1 MNPRFIPLIL
11 VIIGLVVAFAPVPVQ
26 SVAPEARTFQIDA
39 RQFAYSPSELKVN
52 PGDTVT
58 IQLVSTDVV
67 HGLYVDGYDIFVE
80 ADPGQTSTLIF
91 VANKPGSFRIRCNV
105 TCGAMHPFMIGKLT
119 VGTDSWLFRSIGLA
133 VLGLISFFP
142 LSSFLAE
149 RKNDMATKMDRIELT
164 RIPFVKNTLKSRYPQ
179 MAVFIVVLAGYIF
192 AILAGLIGTPVGS
205 HNFSIVFVWIAW
217 WAILILVAVPFFGR
231 GWCAVCPIPLPGE
244 WLQRG
249 AVLNP
254 PNKKP
259 EWLNLRWP
267 KLLRS
272 IWLQNV
278 SFLLLALFSSVLL
291 TTPNITGI
299 VLAVMLF
306 TALGLSAIFERRSF
320 CRYLCPVGGFI
331 GQYSQI
337 APIELRI
344 KDKQACVTCNGK
356 PCYNGSQAG
365 YGCPWDVF
373 PGGLTK
379 NTYCGFCMECLRACP
394 HDNIAINLRP
404 FSADLAKPSTKIDEA
419 FKAFI
424 MLGSAM
430 IYAGVLLGP
439 WGKFKDAAYHVGT
452 SAWLMYAIFFLAII
466 FVILPGLFIIG
477 VLKTKSTLPLKQ
489 RFASLAAAL
498 IPLGLMFWVAFSL
511 GFVLTNATYI
521 LASLSDPLGLG
532 WDLFGTASVT
542 WQPMLTSILAPAQTL
557 ALVGGLIWSAR
568 TAQQAAR
575 EMKISSTP
583 VIAYCFIATLVM
595 LWLLL

>member
-1 MNPRFIPLIL
+1 MAKIEFTRNPFI
-11 VIIGLVVAFAPVPVQ
+11 
-26 SVAPEARTFQIDA
+26 
-39 RQFAYSPSELKVN
+39 
-52 PGDTVT
+52 
-58 IQLVSTDVV
+58 
-67 HGLYVDGYDIFVE
+67 
-80 ADPGQTSTLIF
+80 
-91 VANKPGSFRIRCNV
+91 
-105 TCGAMHPFMIGKLT
+105 
-119 VGTDSWLFRSIGLA
+119 
-133 VLGLISFFP
+133 
-142 LSSFLAE
+142 
-149 RKNDMATKMDRIELT
+149 KNA
-164 RIPFVKNTLKSRYPQ
+164 LKSRYPQ
-179 MAVFIVVLAGYIF
+179 LAIFIVMLVGYIF

-249 AVLNP
+249 AVLTP
-254 PNKKP
+254 PDKRPK
-259 EWLNLRWP
+259 WLNLRVP
-267 KLLRS
+267 KMFRN
-272 IWLQNV
+272 IWLQNI

-299 VLAVMLF
+299 VLAAMLF
-306 TALGLSAIFERRSF
+306 AAIGLSTVFERRAF

-331 GQYSQI
+331 GLYSQT

-344 KDKQACVTCNGK
+344 KDKQVCVTCEGK
-356 PCYNGSQAG
+356 PCYNGSSAG

-379 NTYCGFCMECLRACP
+379 NTYCGLCMECIRTCP
-394 HDNIAINLRP
+394 HDNIAVNLRP
-404 FSADLAKPSTKIDEA
+404 FSADLAKPSTRIDEA

-439 WGKFKDAAYHVGT
+439 WGMFKDAAYNVGT
-452 SAWLMYAIFFLAII
+452 SAWFVYAIIFLAII
-466 FVILPGLFIIG
+466 FILLPGLFTLGILN
-477 VLKTKSTLPLKQ
+477 VKSSLPLKQ
-489 RFASLAAAL
+489 RFASLATAL

-511 GFVLTNATYI
+511 SFVLTNASYI
-521 LASLSDPLGLG
+521 IAALSDPLGLG
-532 WDLFGTASVT
+532 WNLFGTANAV

-568 TAQQAAR
+568 TAQKAAN
-575 EMKISSTP
+575 EVKVSSIP
-583 VIAYCFIATLVM
+583 VIVYSLIVTSIM